1 MNKER
6 YLTYIAVGLFACL
19 MVSLMVNCW
28 QYREAKG
35 RTDRTE
41 IVIDTVY
48 NERTDTAPKQR
59 SETLTGVIS
68 VPVRKISDSGE
79 KISENAGSVSDST
92 DNALEIAGDSVRIPI
107 TQKVYEDSLYT
118 AYVSGYHQSLDSI
131 TIRERTVMKTVTN
144 YTTETEF
151 RRWNI
156 GLTAGYG
163 YGVRNR
169 NLDFFIGVGLT
180 YNLFPNK
187 KRKRPSTA
195 VAGGF

>member
-1 MNKER
+1 MKKTEN
-6 YLTYIAVGLFACL
+6 YLFVGLVICL
-19 MVSLMVNCW
+19 VASLLLNYK
-28 QYREAKG
+28 QYRDARE
-35 RTDRTE
+35 RPDRVETVTTVTTE
-41 IVIDTVY
+41 
-48 NERTDTAPKQR
+48 ERTDTAPKQK
-59 SETLTGVIS
+59 SETEVGKIS
-68 VPVRKISDSGE
+68 VPVARISGKDGKISSDSAE
-79 KISENAGSVSDST
+79 VSD
-92 DNALEIAGDSVRIPI
+92 ALTMVGDSVEIPI

-131 TIRERTVMKTVTN
+131 TIRERTVMKTITN

>member
-1 MNKER
+1 MKKTEN
-6 YLTYIAVGLFACL
+6 YLFVGLVICL
-19 MVSLMVNCW
+19 VASLLLNYK
-28 QYREAKG
+28 QYRDARE
-35 RTDRTE
+35 RPDRVETVTTVTTE
-41 IVIDTVY
+41 
-48 NERTDTAPKQR
+48 ERTDTAPKQK
-59 SETLTGVIS
+59 SETEVGKIS
-68 VPVRKISDSGE
+68 VPVVRISEKDGKISSDSAE
-79 KISENAGSVSDST
+79 VSD
-92 DNALEIAGDSVRIPI
+92 ALTIVGDSVEIPI

-131 TIRERTVMKTVTN
+131 TIRERTVMKTITN